1 MLVHKKTFGVLQW
14 IWTGD
19 YTYDNHGAY
28 RKEIPIEHEA
38 TLEDIP
44 EEERDEYFVI
54 DAKSSL
60 GKKLTLYYPDVIPIY
75 DDDGNLVDVKS
86 TIAEQKRAEKEARND
101 RLTEEAEKRGY
112 KNRGRV
118 RPKNLMSFLK

>member
-19 YTYDNHGAY
+19 YTYDNRGTY
-28 RKEIPIEHEA
+28 RKEIPVEHEA

-44 EEERDEYFVI
+44 EEERDEYFVV

-86 TIAEQKRAEKEARND
+86 TVVEQKRAEKEARND
-101 RLTEEAEKRGY
+101 LLTEEAEKRGY

-118 RPKNLMSFLK
+118 RSKNLMSFLK

>member
-19 YTYDNHGAY
+19 YMYDNHGKY

-44 EEERDEYFVI
+44 EEERDEYFVV

-75 DDDGNLVDVKS
+75 DDDDNLVDVKS
-86 TIAEQKRAEKEARND
+86 TVVEQKHAEKEARNGL
-101 RLTEEAEKRGY
+101 LTEEAEKRGY